1 MELYEEFPFHDGE
14 KAMHKLLQ
22 VPMRDNPTQPFLTPN
37 AANTLI
43 RSPIL
48 AIGALDLKGRHWTS
62 LWGGEA
68 GFSRPVAQGIIGM
81 KTVINQSY
89 DPVAEI
95 LLEGKHDGEVVKAEG
110 AGKMVGMLAIDLETR
125 SRVKLYGRM
134 VAGALQGTEGG
145 IGDVQLVVKI
155 EQSLGNCPKYLN
167 KKHILPSIPQPKLV
181 TSELPLPQA
190 ALDLVSKSDLFFI
203 SSSNQEADMDT
214 NHRGGPPGFVRMLQT
229 EKGTSLV
236 YPEYSGNRLYQTL
249 GNLITTPQAGLI
261 FPDFE
266 TGDVLYVTGNT
277 EILAGKSAAE
287 LIAHTNLAVK
297 VNIEAVRFVVNGLGF
312 RGEVGEYSPYNP
324 PVRYLSTEPPQSTKE
339 LEQIPVQLVNK
350 KIITP
355 TIGRFRFRITDA
367 QEPGLQWKP
376 GQHVA
381 LGFKDELDTGYR
393 HMNDDDPKS
402 LNDDYIRTFTV
413 SSRQDSRASNEEFEI
428 TIRKV
433 GVVTD
438 FLFKRNLRAGLEVS
452 LQGFGGDLFIKQ
464 NTNESVAFLAAGVG
478 ITPLLAQSKDLDL
491 QRFHLFWTIRAD
503 DLALVSD
510 TFDQNPGL
518 DKRTRLSVTGAV
530 NEESVAWKR
539 LNTSCA
545 MLCKGRMAKSD
556 LEGVE
561 AARWYLCTGNSLRNL
576 LAGWLSGKEVV
587 YEDFNY

>member
-14 KAMHKLLQ
+14 KTMHKLLQ
-22 VPMRDNPTQPFLTPN
+22 IPMRDNPTQPFLTPY
-37 AANTLI
+37 AANTLT

-48 AIGALDLKGRHWTS
+48 ALGALDSKGRHWTS

-68 GFSRPVAQGIIGM
+68 GFSRPVAQGVIGM
-81 KTVINQSY
+81 KTIINQSY

-95 LLEGKHDGEVVKAEG
+95 LLEGRHDGEVVKAEG

-134 VAGALQGTEGG
+134 VAGALQGTEEG
-145 IGDVQLVVKI
+145 IGHVQLVVKI

-214 NHRGGPPGFVRMLQT
+214 NHRGGPAGFVRILQT

-249 GNLITTPQAGLI
+249 GNLITTPQAGLV

-287 LIAHTNLAVK
+287 LISHTNLAVK
-297 VNIEAVRFVVNGLGF
+297 VNIEAVRFVANGLGF

-324 PVRYLSTEPPQSTKE
+324 PVRYLSTEATQSTKE
-339 LEQIPVQLVNK
+339 IEQIPVQLIDK

-367 QEPGLQWKP
+367 QKPGLQWKP

-413 SSRQDSRASNEEFEI
+413 SSRQDSPASSEEFEI

-438 FLFKRNLRAGLEVS
+438 FLFKHNIRAGLEVS
-452 LQGFGGDLFIKQ
+452 LQGFGGDFFIEQ
-464 NTNESVAFLAAGVG
+464 NANENVSFVAAGVG

-510 TFDQNPGL
+510 TFDNAPGL
-518 DKRTRLSVTGAV
+518 EKRTMLFVTGAV
-530 NEESVAWKR
+530 DEDSVAWKR

-545 MLCKGRMAKSD
+545 TLCKGRMAKSD
-556 LEGVE
+556 LEDVE
-561 AARWYLCTGNSLRNL
+561 VARWYLCTGNSLRNL
-576 LAGWLSGKEVV
+576 LVGWLSGKEVV